1 LRKHLKQNKIED
13 PNHCPFCG
21 SDNISGGPI
30 DGYDICATR
39 NIKCNDC
46 EAEWTEQFELLEINN
61 AFRDK

>member
-1 LRKHLKQNKIED
+1 MEELEITEEMRQKYCNED

-46 EAEWTEQFELLEINN
+46 EAE
-61 AFRDK
+61 